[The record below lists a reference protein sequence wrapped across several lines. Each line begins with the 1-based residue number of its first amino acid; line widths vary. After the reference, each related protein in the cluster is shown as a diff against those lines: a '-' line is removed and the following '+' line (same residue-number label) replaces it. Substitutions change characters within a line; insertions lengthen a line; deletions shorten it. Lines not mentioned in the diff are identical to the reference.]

1 MGLTRRAFAALL
13 LAGAVDLIVP
23 MTVLAR
29 GGGGRSSGRSSGG
42 SGRKGQSSS
51 GGGSHYVSPHTR
63 KDGTYVP
70 GHRQTNPDNSKQN
83 NWSTKGNVNPYTGK
97 AGTRNP

>member
-1 MGLTRRAFAALL
+1 MGPITRRAFAGFL
-13 LAGAVDLIVP
+13 LAAVLDLSVP
-23 MTVLAR
+23 IRALAR

-42 SGRKGQSSS
+42 SGRKGQSAS
-51 GGGSHYVSPHTR
+51 GDSHYVSPHTR

-83 NWSTKGNVNPYTGK
+83 NWSTKGNTNPFTGK
-97 AGTRNP
+97 PGTKEP